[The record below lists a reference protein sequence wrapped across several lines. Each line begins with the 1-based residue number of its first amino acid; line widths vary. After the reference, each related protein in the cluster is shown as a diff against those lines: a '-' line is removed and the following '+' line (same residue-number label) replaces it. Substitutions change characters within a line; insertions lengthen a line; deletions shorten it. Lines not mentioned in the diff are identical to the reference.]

1 MSCSNKVFRWKR
13 NAGKVFKNSLQ
24 NLKKNSGRRSK
35 LSMRLKG
42 KPVITVF
49 EFNFLFVQLC
59 SWQCQNDKHSIV
71 YVEFTLRMWPLFF
84 GCSSTSSSMQF
95 NRQRKSLTLTTN
107 GDIICSPM
115 TYIDCYTRLLRI
127 VPALESPKSTSVV
140 S

>member
-1 MSCSNKVFRWKR
+1 MKTFLKILCWIKKKVLIDVQSFQCASWGETR
-13 NAGKVFKNSLQ
+13 NYS
-24 NLKKNSGRRSK
+24 
-35 LSMRLKG
+35 
-42 KPVITVF
+42 IF

-59 SWQCQNDKHSIV
+59 SWQCQNDKHSFV